1 MTSGKRR
8 SFLNLREDRRNVE
21 LGERGATEAPPG
33 PNDRGLALILVAISM
48 MLLMGLAAVAVDGS
62 NLYRERGDT
71 QNAADLAAYAAAYVG
86 CTGSGDPVVAGKA
99 QAAANGFTHDGVNT
113 IVTLAEEGGNWRATV
128 DSTIDGFF
136 SKILGADTL
145 STSATAVA
153 SCTTSVVGE
162 LALFAGGTCGPEN
175 LKLEGNDNTIDGDV
189 HSNDGMIISGNT
201 NSINGSTT
209 ASGIIDVTGVG
220 NIFNPPPQDGV
231 PAEAW
236 SVMFESSDFL
246 PGGPVEAEVGSAYY
260 HYWDGQID
268 SNLLDSQGWWDPVTK
283 TLDTGVYV
291 ATDDIDLS
299 DQFLNGTVTLVT
311 APDGS
316 KKGRISLS
324 GSDQDLDPYYMGLLA
339 FSDAREGDPSY
350 PWDPTPPPR
359 PVCDQVH
366 GIKLSGSDNKWE
378 GLMFAP
384 RSGVE
389 LSGSVNVTLEG
400 SIVAYQITVPGS
412 SQDLDLVG
420 GASPVIVLVE

>member
-1 MTSGKRR
+1 MEFGGREATELVAASGSTSIDSRR
-8 SFLNLREDRRNVE
+8 SSLRV
-21 LGERGATEAPPG
+21 
-33 PNDRGLALILVAISM
+33 NDRGVTLIIVAISM

-153 SCTTSVVGE
+153 SCTVVYGQVM
-162 LALFAGGTCGPEN
+162 FAGGVCGPET
-175 LKLEGNDNTIDGDV
+175 LKWSGSTNTINGDV
-189 HSNDGMIISGNT
+189 HSNDGMIISGSVNT
-201 NSINGSTT
+201 VNGATKAT
-209 ASGIIDVTGVG
+209 AVIDVTGSG
-220 NIFNPPPQDGV
+220 NTFNPPRQDGV

-236 SVMFESSDFL
+236 SVTFESSDFL
-246 PGGPVEAEVGSAYY
+246 PGGPVEATVGSAYY
-260 HYWDGQID
+260 HYWDGKID
-268 SNLLDSQGWWDPVTK
+268 TSVLDSQGWWDPVTK

-316 KKGRISLS
+316 KKGVINLS
-324 GSDQDLDPYYMGLLA
+324 GSDHDLHPYYMGLLA
-339 FSDAREGDPSY
+339 FSDAWYGSAV
-350 PWDPTPPPR
+350 TPD
-359 PVCDQVH
+359 CHQVD
-366 GIKLSGSDNKWE
+366 GIKLSGSDNTWN

-389 LSGSVNVTLEG
+389 LSGSTNVSLNGIVMAYHITVSG
-400 SIVAYQITVPGS
+400 SNLQITS
-412 SQDLDLVG
+412 NIIETDG
-420 GASPVIVLVE
+420 GDPQIVLFE